1 MTGSVQTLT
10 VALSLLV
17 ALPAAAF
24 AEADGALSPVAAA
37 EALHARTAGA
47 DLDLVRSHVVEL
59 AELARRHIDEA
70 GLETALEDFR
80 NPPWLREANGLH
92 LWGVT
97 TAGVSWFDTGHPELV
112 GIDVSNITDI
122 EGRFWT
128 QLAVA
133 SALETGEKVFLLLFP
148 HPKTAKSAIGFHT
161 CFMLEDGERV
171 LCAGAFEDA
180 PTG

>member
-1 MTGSVQTLT
+1 MGRLQ
-10 VALSLLV
+10 AFAIAMGLLPTI
-17 ALPAAAF
+17 APAAF
-24 AEADGALSPVAAA
+24 ADVDSARAPIAAA
-37 EALHARTAGA
+37 EALHARSAGA
-47 DLDLVRSHVVEL
+47 DLDLLRAQVVEL
-59 AELARRHIDEA
+59 AELARRHIETA

-80 NPPWLREANGLH
+80 SPPWLREANGLH

-97 TAGVSWFDTGHPELV
+97 TAGVSWFDTGHPDLI
-112 GIDVSNITDI
+112 GIDASNITDI

-133 SALETGEKVFLLLFP
+133 SALDMGEKVFLLLFP
-148 HPKTAKSAIGFHT
+148 HPRTQKSAIGFHT

-171 LCAGAFEDA
+171 LCAGAYEDA